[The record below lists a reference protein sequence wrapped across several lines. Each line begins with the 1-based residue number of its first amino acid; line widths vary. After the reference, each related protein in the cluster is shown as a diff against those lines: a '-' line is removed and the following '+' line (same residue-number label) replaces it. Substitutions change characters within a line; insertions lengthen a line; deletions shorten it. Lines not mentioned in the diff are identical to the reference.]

1 MARLIK
7 YYSIV
12 VLMAFLSGCANM
24 QAPGG
29 GEVDRIPP
37 QIVSVSP
44 ENGQRMFNY
53 KEIEFTF
60 SEYVD
65 KRTFKDA
72 IFVSPSL
79 EKGFDVKWSGKTA
92 ILKFNEEL
100 KPDITYNITIGTSV
114 TDLNNNNNMA
124 VAYSYIFST
133 GDVIDKATVSGKI
146 YDKEPN
152 KIFVFAYLLG
162 TPGDSILKRKPD
174 FVTQVGSTGE
184 FRLSGLP
191 KGEFRFFAVGNA
203 FGDLIYNLNSDRIG
217 IYSKDVTLSQNDT
230 LREKLNFFMTKF
242 DTIPPVLQKAV
253 MTDINHVLL
262 SFNEDIAISS
272 IESANISFIDSVSN
286 GLIKPLFVYC
296 PGGKKSEAV
305 VSVTGNI
312 KKESALAVEI
322 TGVKDIFG
330 NTASKMRMEVPISE
344 KRDTI
349 PVSISQIEPVDLNN
363 IMPVFPEFT
372 VKLDDGVDPSKVI
385 SAITVSDTSKKLVKT
400 KISRVDD
407 AIYKVTVE
415 QKLEPLTEYFLKINT
430 AELTDAAGNMRD
442 TLFQSKFTTYN
453 SINFTGLSGT
463 IKGVTGKYLVE
474 LSDVEKGDRVYK
486 TVLQADGKFEF
497 VDLLPG
503 KYNLKLFEDKRGDKE
518 YFFGSLFPFEH
529 SAKFFVHRF
538 VIELIPRWVT
548 FDFKWNVD

>member
-1 MARLIK
+1 MARLVK

-29 GEVDRIPP
+29 GDVDRTPP

-44 ENGQRMFNY
+44 ENGQRRFNY

-124 VAYSYIFST
+124 GAYSYIFST
-133 GDVIDKATVSGKI
+133 GDVIDKATVFGKI
-146 YDKEPN
+146 YDKDPN

-191 KGEFRFFAVGNA
+191 NGNFRFFAVGNS

-217 IYSKDVTLSQNDT
+217 IYNKDVTLSQNDT
-230 LREKLNFFMTKF
+230 LKERLNFFMTKF
-242 DTIPPVLQKAV
+242 DTIPPVLQKSV
-253 MTDINHVLL
+253 MTDRNHVLL

-272 IESANISFIDSVSN
+272 METANISFIDSALV
-286 GLIKPLFVYC
+286 GTIKPLYVYSS
-296 PGGKKSEAV
+296 GGKKSEAV
-305 VSVTGNI
+305 ISVIGNV
-312 KKESALAVEI
+312 KKESSLSIEI
-322 TGVKDIFG
+322 TGVKDMFG
-330 NTASKMRMEVPISE
+330 NASSKMRMEVPVSD

-363 IMPVFPEFT
+363 IIPDFPEFT
-372 VKLDDGVDPSKVI
+372 LKLDDGVNPAKMT
-385 SAITVSDTSKKLVKT
+385 SAITVSDTSKKNVKT
-400 KISRVDD
+400 KVTRVDD
-407 AIYKVTVE
+407 AIYKVKVD
-415 QKLEPLTEYFLKINT
+415 QKLEPLSEYFLKVNT
-430 AELTDAAGNMRD
+430 AELTDAAGNTKD
-442 TLFQSKFTTYN
+442 TLLQSKFTTYN

-463 IKGVTGKYLVE
+463 IKGVTGKYIVE
-474 LSDVEKGDRVYK
+474 LSDVEKSDRVYK
-486 TVLQADGKFEF
+486 TGLQSDGKFEF

-503 KYNLKLFEDKRGDKE
+503 KYNLRLFEDKRGDKE
-518 YFFGSLFPFEH
+518 YFSGSLFPFEH
-529 SAKFFVHRF
+529 SAKFFVHPL